1 MVAALKFTLHT
12 APKVR
17 DSNLWCKFIS
27 FIKKYKRNWYI
38 KNKIDI
44 TSNTQYGYEGDESEV
59 VNHMIFFGNIVDV
72 WVESS
77 SNSKEKLQED
87 LNGLDIRVQR
97 SVVQILTK
105 EEDAIPSD
113 LRELA
118 SDFRLKAER

>member
-1 MVAALKFTLHT
+1 
-12 APKVR
+12 
-17 DSNLWCKFIS
+17 
-27 FIKKYKRNWYI
+27 
-38 KNKIDI
+38 
-44 TSNTQYGYEGDESEV
+44 
-59 VNHMIFFGNIVDV
+59 MIFFGNIVDV

-105 EEDAIPSD
+105 EEDAIPSED

>member
-1 MVAALKFTLHT
+1 
-12 APKVR
+12 
-17 DSNLWCKFIS
+17 
-27 FIKKYKRNWYI
+27 
-38 KNKIDI
+38 
-44 TSNTQYGYEGDESEV
+44 
-59 VNHMIFFGNIVDV
+59 MIFFGNIVDV